1 MLSETSFLNFDHYE
15 QFQYVKNR
23 GVTFQNSDSGIQKCN
38 DHVSSTLRYHQKKSD
53 DRIVCRKFVRERVEG
68 ETQWWRRDEMQKVMK
83 WQDLKNMKS

>member
-1 MLSETSFLNFDHYE
+1 MTSLTPSIYYIIHLEVFSNFLNRNFDHYE

-68 ETQWWRRDEMQKVMK
+68 ETQW
-83 WQDLKNMKS
+83 